1 MDSMGFSL
9 LELPETGLVQM
20 GLLAV
25 WVESQL
31 RSPSATVTLFKVT
44 RFQNLAR
51 DPGERNCNA

>member
-1 MDSMGFSL
+1 MGFSL
-9 LELPETGLVQM
+9 LELSETGLVQM

-51 DPGERNCNA
+51 DPAERNCNA